1 MPEAAGAARVA
12 PRPVDPGAA
21 RRAAASDPGAAPPA
35 RDTGARTDRIGPNA
49 ALQLAAA
56 LSDWRGDAV
65 ARALFARVGLVDWL
79 DDPPGALVPAAPVER
94 LYACLYADFPQDAA
108 RLAAEAGRRTAD
120 YVIANRI
127 PAPVRGLLTALPP
140 VLAAPLLIRAI
151 EKNAWTFVG
160 GGRLTVVSRKPAT
173 FALQDHPLT
182 LPGVPWHA
190 AVFAR
195 LFQVL
200 VSPRARA
207 SVVEDRGL
215 AGAAIAV
222 SWT

>member
-12 PRPVDPGAA
+12 RQ
-21 RRAAASDPGAAPPA
+21 SAAPPA
-35 RDTGARTDRIGPNA
+35 CDLGPRSDRIGPNA
-49 ALQLAAA
+49 ALQLGAA
-56 LSDWRGDAV
+56 LADWRGEAV
-65 ARALFARVGLVDWL
+65 ARAVFARVGLIDWL

-94 LYACLYADFPQDAA
+94 LYAGLYADFPQEAP

-127 PAPVRGLLTALPP
+127 PAPVRGLLKALPP
-140 VLAAPLLIRAI
+140 VLAAPLLTRAI

-160 GGRLTVVSRKPAT
+160 GGTLTVVSRAPVT
-173 FALQDHPLT
+173 FALTDHPLA

-200 VSPRARA
+200 VSRRGRAC
-207 SVVEDRGL
+207 VIEDRGP
-215 AGAAIAV
+215 AGAVIAV